1 MDLTIQVERLA
12 ATVVDEKGRSSELA
26 FFLHTVSP
34 HLFATETVADRLNDP
49 AVRFLPCET
58 DGRTELIRLSSLSY
72 VEVHGL
78 TPELERLHEIGAV
91 RTEVE
96 VELNCGDS
104 LAGEL
109 IYEAPSN
116 TDRVSDLLNSRATR
130 FLLLA
135 SGERTLFVRRDAI
148 SRVRFQLAPQP
159 PESS

>member
-1 MDLTIQVERLA
+1 MDLTIQVERVA
-12 ATVVDEKGRSSELA
+12 ASVVDRQGRTHERV

-49 AVRFLPCET
+49 DTRFLPSEV

-78 TPELERLHEIGAV
+78 APEIGRLEEIGAA
-91 RTEVE
+91 RTP
-96 VELNCGDS
+96 VELELDCGIS

-109 IYEAPSN
+109 VYEAPPTTN
-116 TDRVSDLLNSRATR
+116 RVSDLLNARATR

-135 SGERTLFVRRDAI
+135 TGERTLFVRRDAV
-148 SRVRFQLAPQP
+148 SRVRV
-159 PESS
+159 